1 MSTLTTRLLPAL
13 AAASVLVL
21 AGCTAGTS
29 QAAAPT
35 ASDAPQQQGGDGP
48 QRSGPG
54 GGGGA
59 SGEIASVTGTV
70 LQVRSTD
77 SQTAVTWTD
86 ATTFSATVAGT
97 LADVTV
103 GSCVVAVSTASADD
117 TTGDDTAGTDAPVE
131 ATSIQVTRPT
141 DDGTCAGGF
150 GGGPGLGGDRPDG
163 APTDLPTMPEGE
175 RPDGAP
181 TDLPPGGGMRSFGG
195 GAVGT
200 VTAVDGSTLTVES
213 TGPDDA
219 TTTRTVTVT
228 DATTYTTTVAA
239 DASAVVVGQCAS
251 ARGEADDS
259 GKVTA
264 TSITVS
270 APTDGEC
277 SVGMVQRFGGGP
289 GGGAGPGG
297 PGGGQDGGTQD
308 TTQDG
313 GTDV

>member
-1 MSTLTTRLLPAL
+1 MSVRLLPAL
-13 AAASVLVL
+13 AAVSVLVL
-21 AGCTAGTS
+21 AGCS
-29 QAAAPT
+29 AADAAT
-35 ASDAPQQQGGDGP
+35 DAASDAPTSATQGDGGP

-70 LQVRSTD
+70 LQVRSAD

-86 ATTFSATVAGT
+86 ATEFSATVDGM

-103 GSCVVAVSTASADD
+103 GSCVVAVSTATTDTDATD
-117 TTGDDTAGTDAPVE
+117 TTAPVE
-131 ATSIQVTRPT
+131 ATSIRITRPT

-150 GGGPGLGGDRPDG
+150 GGGPALGGERPDG

-181 TDLPPGGGMRSFGG
+181 TDLPPGGAVRSFSG
-195 GAVGT
+195 GAIGT
-200 VTAVDGSTLTVES
+200 VSAVDGSTLTVET
-213 TGPDDA
+213 TGPDDE
-219 TTTRTVTVT
+219 TSTRTVTVT

-277 SVGMVQRFGGGP
+277 AGGMVQRFGDGGGP
-289 GGGAGPGG
+289 GGPGG
-297 PGGGQDGGTQD
+297 PGGGQDSVPQEDTQD
-308 TTQDG
+308 ATQG
-313 GTDV
+313 GTDA

>member
-1 MSTLTTRLLPAL
+1 MSVRLLPAL
-13 AAASVLVL
+13 AALSVLVL
-21 AGCTAGTS
+21 AGCS
-29 QAAAPT
+29 AADAAT
-35 ASDAPQQQGGDGP
+35 DAASDAPTSATRQGDGP

-70 LQVRSTD
+70 MQLRSTD

-103 GSCVVAVSTASADD
+103 GSCVVAVSTS
-117 TTGDDTAGTDAPVE
+117 TTGTDTDTSAPVE
-131 ATSIQVTRPT
+131 ATSVQVTQPT

-150 GGGPGLGGDRPDG
+150 GGGPAFGGERPDG
-163 APTDLPTMPEGE
+163 APTDLPSMPEGE

-181 TDLPPGGGMRSFGG
+181 TDLPPGGMRSFSG
-195 GAVGT
+195 GAIGT
-200 VTAVDGSTLTVES
+200 VTAVDGSTLTVE
-213 TGPDDA
+213 TAGPDDE
-219 TTTRTVTVT
+219 TTSRTVTVS
-228 DATTYTTTVAA
+228 DATTYTTSVTSDV
-239 DASAVVVGQCAS
+239 SAVVVGQCAS

-277 SVGMVQRFGGGP
+277 SAGMVQRFGG
-289 GGGAGPGG
+289 PGG
-297 PGGGQDGGTQD
+297 PQGS
-308 TTQDG
+308 TQDG
-313 GTDV
+313 GTDA